1 MAQLGKINRMTVVKI
16 RDFGVYLDAGK
27 LGEVL
32 LPNRVVPKGCKEGDE
47 VEAIIYLDSDDKLIA
62 STLTPFAQVG
72 ECACL
77 NVVST
82 GPVGAF
88 LDWGLPKDLLV
99 PFNEQQTP
107 LKEGQ
112 SVVCFLYLD
121 NTNRIAASSKLNRHL
136 NKSSPKYDKH
146 QEVDLLIADKTDLGV
161 KAVINN
167 RHWGLIFKDELFKP
181 VRYGQR
187 IKGYIKQVRGDGK
200 IDLHLQQ
207 PGYGALDALSS
218 QILAHLD
225 SNQGFAPL
233 TDKSPADEISRLFG
247 VSKRKF
253 KMAIGGLYKNK
264 LIVIEDAGIRRV
276 SDK

>member
-1 MAQLGKINRMTVVKI
+1 MAQLGKMNRMKVVKI
-16 RDFGVYLDAGK
+16 RDFGVYLDAGP
-27 LGEVL
+27 LGEIL
-32 LPNRVVPKGCKEGDE
+32 LPNRVVPKNCREGDE
-47 VEAIIYLDSDDKLIA
+47 VEAVIYLDSEDKLIA
-62 STLTPFAQVG
+62 STEKPLAQVG

-77 NVVST
+77 KVVST

-112 SVVCFLYLD
+112 SVVCCLYLD

-136 NKSSPKYDKH
+136 NKSNPKYDKH

-181 VRYGQR
+181 VRYGQQT
-187 IKGYIKQVRGDGK
+187 KGYIKQVRPDGK

-207 PGYGALDALSS
+207 PGYGALDELSS
-218 QILAHLD
+218 NILTHLD
-225 SNQGFAPL
+225 RNQGFAAL
-233 TDKSPADEISRLFG
+233 TDKSPADDISRLFG

-253 KMAIGGLYKNK
+253 KMAIGGLYKKK
-264 LIVIEDAGIRRV
+264 LIVIEDTGIRRIT
-276 SDK
+276 DK